1 MKIVNTKLQILS
13 AVFLILLVKQT
24 AFGQDESTDPPEV
37 PDRLDLQTTLN
48 FALENNFEIRRAIE
62 LIEEQEGLIVEVKSQ
77 IRPSLSLNANYD
89 RLDEGLSDT
98 ATGIFT
104 PNTEDWSISLS
115 ARQALYKGGG
125 VKAAIQAQD
134 LTRESARLFL
144 ESTIIDAILEVKTRY
159 YAVLL
164 AREQIEVEE
173 QNIAL
178 LEESLQDAKNRLNA
192 GTVSE
197 FEVLR
202 AEVLIANAQ
211 PALIR
216 RRSNFR
222 VAIDQLRQSMGYTNY
237 RRDPSNLAK
246 VPEFEGNLEY
256 NPAEFDLFESL
267 AFALENRP
275 ELERLSVIQ
284 EARQAGL
291 KIASADYRPSL
302 DLVGSYGKR
311 KSSFSDDF
319 NDGPEGW
326 TVGVEASWDI
336 FDGSRRQGRLRQAK
350 SQLEQARIDR
360 EALRLQIEVEVRQAI
375 SEFSEAQELVEAA
388 TKSVEQAE
396 EALRL
401 ADSRY
406 EAGAISQLDVLETR
420 VALTQSR
427 TNRLEANY
435 RHMIAVENLRRARG
449 EGRSAI
455 ESY

>member
-1 MKIVNTKLQILS
+1 MKEYLNRSKAFTVLLLAVLS
-13 AVFLILLVKQT
+13 SVFSS
-24 AFGQDESTDPPEV
+24 AQDLPPEV

-62 LIEEQEGLIVEVKSQ
+62 FIEEQEGLIVEVKAQ
-77 IRPSLSLNANYD
+77 TRPSLSLNANYD

-98 ATGIFT
+98 VGGIFS
-104 PNTEDWSISLS
+104 PNTEDWRISVD

-125 VKAAIQAQD
+125 IRAAIQAQD

-144 ESTIIDAILEVKTRY
+144 ASTIMDAVLEVKTRY
-159 YAVLL
+159 YGVLL

-178 LEESLQDAKNRLNA
+178 LQESLQDAENRLEA

-202 AEVLIANAQ
+202 AEVLVANAQ

-237 RRDPSNLAK
+237 RRDAENLAK
-246 VPEFEGNLEY
+246 VPEFEGSLVYDPVEFELFQSLEY
-256 NPAEFDLFESL
+256 
-267 AFALENRP
+267 ALNNRS
-275 ELERLSVIQ
+275 EIERLQVLE
-284 EARQAGL
+284 EARKAGL
-291 KIASADYRPSL
+291 KIATADYRPTL
-302 DLVGSYGKR
+302 DLVGSYAKR
-311 KSSFSDDF
+311 KSVFSDDF
-319 NDGPEGW
+319 DAGPEGW
-326 TVGVEASWDI
+326 TIGVEASWDI
-336 FDGSRRQGRLRQAK
+336 FDGMRRNGRVRQAR

-375 SEFSEAQELVEAA
+375 SEFMEAQELVQAA

-406 EAGAISQLDVLETR
+406 DAGAISQLDVLESR
-420 VALTQSR
+420 VALTEAR

-449 EGRSAI
+449 EGRPANVDG
-455 ESY
+455 